1 MTDLLISW
9 RLLEEMIVWASPS
22 YELWLA
28 KHNENLS
35 VHVALHSCI
44 QVYGRLSGDFDEDEY
59 ESQVGKNYP
68 NCPPDAVDL
77 YVTRHFRQESIL
89 DISSVP
95 LKTYHDTARRLQGAS
110 LLAAEIS
117 LVRARGYTYVCAS
130 HDEATEIGSKFPEI
144 NVATIENL
152 VSDQTP

>member
-9 RLLEEMIVWASPS
+9 RLLEEMVVWASPS

-28 KHNENLS
+28 EHNNDLS

-44 QVYGRLSGDFDEDEY
+44 QVYGRLSGDFEEKDYDPLA
-59 ESQVGKNYP
+59 GKNSP

-77 YVTRHFRQESIL
+77 YVTRHFRPESIL

-117 LVRARGYTYVCAS
+117 LARARGYTYVCAS
-130 HDEATEIGSKFPEI
+130 PAEAAEISAKFPEV
-144 NVATIENL
+144 NVEAVENL
-152 VSDQTP
+152 INDETP